1 MQLTSLT
8 LTNFKNI
15 PEAALTFT
23 AKINCLLGNNGMG
36 KSNLLDAIHYLSL
49 CRSFTAAPDSLAIT
63 QGQPFTMIQG
73 QYIRASRP
81 ETLQLS
87 ITPGRRKVLRRS
99 GKEYP
104 RLSQHIGT
112 FPIVMAS
119 PHDIDLIRGS
129 GEERRRWVDIVI
141 SQTNPPYLQAL
152 QRYNSALEQRNRLL
166 RAGIVDHLL
175 YQAIEQQLALAATQI
190 HSARSEWTAQLTPL
204 FNHYY
209 SLVADTAEQIDLSY
223 TSHLNTNPDL
233 LAHLDNARRHDEA
246 VRHTTVGPHR
256 DDIEFTILG
265 MPLRRSGSQGQCKTF
280 TIALR
285 LAQYHFLHQATGIRP
300 LLLLDDIFDRL
311 DSQRVSRIIELV
323 TTHDEFGQIFI
334 TDTNRTNLDHI
345 ISRAPQQHSL
355 WHVDHGTFT
364 PL

>member
-190 HSARSEWTAQLTPL
+190 HSARSEWTEQLTPL

-209 SLVADTAEQIDLSY
+209 SLVADTSEQIDLSY

-256 DDIEFTILG
+256 DDIDFTIGG
-265 MPLRRSGSQGQCKTF
+265 MDAKAYASQGQTR
-280 TIALR
+280 TAALAVK
-285 LAQYHFLHQATGIRP
+285 LAEVEIFIELAGEYPVLI
-300 LLLLDDIFDRL
+300 LDDVMSEL
-311 DSQRVSRIIELV
+311 DLPRRQKLLKRVEGLQTILTCTHAERVLYGAEAHKIRIDGGKIVGEK
-323 TTHDEFGQIFI
+323 Q
-334 TDTNRTNLDHI
+334 
-345 ISRAPQQHSL
+345 P
-355 WHVDHGTFT
+355 
-364 PL
+364 